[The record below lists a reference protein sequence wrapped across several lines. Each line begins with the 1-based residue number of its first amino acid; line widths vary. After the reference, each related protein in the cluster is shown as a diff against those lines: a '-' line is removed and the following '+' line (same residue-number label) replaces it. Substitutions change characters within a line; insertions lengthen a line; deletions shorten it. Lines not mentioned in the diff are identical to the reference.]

1 MLRRVLPVLV
11 LAAGLGSS
19 SCTLCKPVVGAIT
32 GPIVILGNC
41 GNLNL
46 GGGGSYDGCAVAAF
60 FGTLMAI
67 GAVGG
72 LVTGIISDVQ
82 ALTGAARDPVAN
94 WYDPFATNT
103 SPSH

>member
-11 LAAGLGSS
+11 LAVGLGSS

-32 GPIVILGNC
+32 GPFVILGNC
-41 GNLNL
+41 GDLNL
-46 GGGGSYDGCAVAAF
+46 GGCGNYDGCAVVAF
-60 FGTLMAI
+60 FGTLMAV

-72 LVTGIISDVQ
+72 LVTGIVSDVQ
-82 ALTGAARDPVAN
+82 ALTGAARQPCAN

-103 SPSH
+103 TPSR